1 MIFFCSCVLFS
12 ASSLVTRSSHIYQKK
27 SSPIARI
34 SERLTW
40 VRTHWWCCRTTHS
53 STWRSQ
59 TSTWATIIW
68 GARFSRKT
76 PFVHFP
82 FQVNTFF
89 EQHLSILGNNI
100 ATLNNKEL
108 VVDLSNNNMR
118 FMLESEWRPYIETRK
133 STGHCVMQVPETLLL
148 CSLPLDITRGTR
160 WAAAVTWDGSSPSTT
175 SGLHCSGERTV
186 RTGGSWLRWSPSSW
200 TVCVPHLHVLATIP
214 SSTHS
219 HLRVSFKT

>member
-12 ASSLVTRSSHIYQKK
+12 ASSLVTRSSHIYQEK

-34 SERLTW
+34 SEKLTW

-133 STGHCVMQVPETLLL
+133 STGHCVLQVPETLLS
-148 CSLPLDITRGTR
+148 CSLPLWYYQGNPLSCSCDMR
-160 WAAAVTWDGSSPSTT
+160 WILS
-175 SGLHCSGERTV
+175 LNYQ
-186 RTGGSWLRWSPSSW
+186 WSPLFRGADCQDGRKLTEVEPQLLDSMCPPPTCPGYNPILNTISSEGE
-200 TVCVPHLHVLATIP
+200 
-214 SSTHS
+214 
-219 HLRVSFKT
+219 F